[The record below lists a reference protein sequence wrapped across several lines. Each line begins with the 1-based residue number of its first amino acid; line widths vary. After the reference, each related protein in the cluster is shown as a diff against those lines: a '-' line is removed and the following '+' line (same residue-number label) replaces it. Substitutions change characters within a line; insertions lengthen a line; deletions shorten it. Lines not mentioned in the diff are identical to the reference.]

1 MTEQS
6 FGQTCRIYPPM
17 TKLPDLTVP
26 ISYGMSYLLLTAVL
40 YRVGY
45 NDFDFFVQ
53 NGASQAGNGLL
64 DSGLYIP
71 AVERL
76 Y

>member
-1 MTEQS
+1 MWS
-6 FGQTCRIYPPM
+6 
-17 TKLPDLTVP
+17 
-26 ISYGMSYLLLTAVL
+26 SLLYYVHRA
-40 YRVGY
+40 GY
-45 NDFDFFVQ
+45 NYLVFFLQ

-76 Y
+76 YSIIP